1 MFAKQIQIFSP
12 RNFYSVRGGKGRRQN
27 TFCPNLESKHA
38 AALLLALVDATAVLT
53 PADWW
58 QVGDRARDV
67 ESTTNNNWSKVP
79 QGWIM

>member
-38 AALLLALVDATAVLT
+38 GALLLALVDATAVLT
-53 PADWW
+53 PADW
-58 QVGDRARDV
+58 
-67 ESTTNNNWSKVP
+67 
-79 QGWIM
+79 